1 MAGLHLSN
9 MILASDPRARN
20 GWLTGQL
27 LIAMPSM
34 QDKRFVRTVICM
46 CAHSDDGAMGL
57 VLNRPLPKLQ
67 FDDLLKQLGVTPVP
81 SARSIR
87 MLAGG
92 PVENGRG
99 FVLHSGEWATDGTL
113 PVAKDT
119 RLTASIEV
127 LKAIASGEGPRDC
140 VLALGYAGWGPGQV
154 ESEIASNAWLTV
166 PAEPELLYG
175 TDPDKAWAAALSK
188 LKVDPLALSSVAGR
202 A

>member
-1 MAGLHLSN
+1 
-9 MILASDPRARN
+9 MISASDPLARQ

-27 LIAMPSM
+27 LVAMPSM
-34 QDKRFVRTVICM
+34 QDKRFTRTVICM

-67 FDDLLKQLGVTPVP
+67 FDDLLKQLGVSPVP

-113 PVAKDT
+113 PVNRET

-127 LKAIASGEGPRDC
+127 LKAIAAGEGPRDC
-140 VLALGYAGWGPGQV
+140 VLALGYAGWGPGQI
-154 ESEIASNAWLTV
+154 EDEIAANAWLTV
-166 PAEPELLYG
+166 PADPVLLYG
-175 TDPDKAWAAALSK
+175 TDPDKAWGEALAR
-188 LKVDPLALSSVAGR
+188 LKVNPLALSSVAGR